1 MQLLF
6 LILFGGIVSFILYLS
21 YDKHVS
27 DKKKTNNPED
37 DLKIDLN
44 KYSELTDNSNQ
55 TKEEMIEK
63 VEKVEEDSLKDEE
76 IVRFQARRTVKKI
89 EEDDEE
95 II

>member
-6 LILFGGIVSFILYLS
+6 LILLGGIVSFVLYLS

-27 DKKKTNNPED
+27 DKKKANNSDD

-55 TKEEMIEK
+55 TKEEIIEK
-63 VEKVEEDSLKDEE
+63 VENVKEDSLKDEE
-76 IVRFQARRTVKKI
+76 IVKFQARRTVKKI